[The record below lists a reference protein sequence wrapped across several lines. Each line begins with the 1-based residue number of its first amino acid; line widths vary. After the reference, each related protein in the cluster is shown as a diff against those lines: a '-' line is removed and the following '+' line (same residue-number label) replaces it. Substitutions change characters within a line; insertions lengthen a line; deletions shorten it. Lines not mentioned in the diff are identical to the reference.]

1 MGRDTERKGVENTE
15 NSADLYHNKTNQ
27 KSESLN
33 NWSLRTALN
42 VKLRAMGSVLG
53 TPRQYVEKAA
63 SR

>member
-15 NSADLYHNKTNQ
+15 NSADWYRNKTNQ

-33 NWSLRTALN
+33 NWLLRTALN
-42 VKLRAMGSVLG
+42 VKLHTMG
-53 TPRQYVEKAA
+53 QYVEKAA